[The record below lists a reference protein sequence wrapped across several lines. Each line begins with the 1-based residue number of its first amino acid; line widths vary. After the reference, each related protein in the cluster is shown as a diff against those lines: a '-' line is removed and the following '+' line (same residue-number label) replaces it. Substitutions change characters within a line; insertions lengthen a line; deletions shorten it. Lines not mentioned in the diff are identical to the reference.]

1 MSALL
6 DEEVLQALLP
16 GQLNEIKNFSI
27 EIKSYSL
34 FIHSHEL
41 VSRVASDRTFRP
53 CLTCM
58 KIYCRMLYLLQSV
71 ADHSWWSDF
80 F

>member
-16 GQLNEIKNFSI
+16 GQLNRIKKLTI

-34 FIHSHEL
+34 FIKLASRV
-41 VSRVASDRTFRP
+41 VSRIWWDFTSLFD
-53 CLTCM
+53 
-58 KIYCRMLYLLQSV
+58 LYEDIL
-71 ADHSWWSDF
+71 
-80 F
+80 